1 MAATISCEATCV
13 DGIFCTLWDSGTCPR
28 ILGLPNIQSFTGNPD
43 LEKQLGGSILLSE
56 LRLLGLLEISQLQA
70 SWAVHAKRVQG
81 GCGTAWAA
89 QNGQN

>member
-1 MAATISCEATCV
+1 MKNY
-13 DGIFCTLWDSGTCPR
+13 
-28 ILGLPNIQSFTGNPD
+28 GLKLSM
-43 LEKQLGGSILLSE
+43 KRCLSE